1 MWRLITIT
9 TEPCMFIEAFM
20 LRALLA
26 AVFLGPACGLMG
38 VFVTARRMSFF
49 SDTVAHA
56 ALAGVAA
63 GFLLGMEDPTIP
75 LLVVCTLVAIAMLWL
90 KERTELL
97 TDTIMALLLS
107 TSVALGVVLLSIQR
121 SRWADLDRY
130 LFGDIVSVSWSDVIW
145 CGAVAAAVVAALF
158 RWLNSLALISAHE
171 DLAHVAGVQV
181 RRNNYLFVF
190 LLTATVALSI
200 RLLGVVLVTSLVVI
214 PAASARSLAVNLR
227 QQLALS
233 VLLGLAGAAGGVA
246 LSYPLNI
253 PSGPTVTLAL
263 AALFI
268 VTLALA
274 RFRRATASP

>member
-1 MWRLITIT
+1 
-9 TEPCMFIEAFM
+9 MFIEAFM